1 MFKFTSAPV
10 SIEGGL
16 GGQGW
21 PTDDTSDAPPVT
33 FGGDSSGEEIEA
45 GGGYSGT

>member
-1 MFKFTSAPV
+1 MFKFTAAPV

-21 PTDDTSDAPPVT
+21 PTDDTSDAPPT
-33 FGGDSSGEEIEA
+33 THGGGGTEAEA